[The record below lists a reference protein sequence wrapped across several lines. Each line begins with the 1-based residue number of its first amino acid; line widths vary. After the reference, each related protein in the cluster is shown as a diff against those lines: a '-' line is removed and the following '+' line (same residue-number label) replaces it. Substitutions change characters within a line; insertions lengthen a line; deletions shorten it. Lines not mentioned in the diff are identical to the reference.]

1 MHVFGAFRGTGDG
14 RTGRCLITLRA
25 GKGWGTGI
33 SSGTT
38 ISLIIAATALV
49 GLAGTA
55 AFLLARRR
63 RPAPAARDDRLVQAV
78 DEMRTRMD
86 DLGRD
91 LSEALER
98 AERESKRNRF
108 LSDLGSSIEFE
119 ELLERILDAALEV
132 PGFDAA
138 MVVLEEAGGTS
149 AMATRGM
156 TPEEAAHPPSS
167 GAAGALPP
175 GPITVSYRYGAADA
189 ADTQLI
195 RGGLFVPLVS
205 REGQSL
211 GSLGLFW
218 RRPGYEPSSQ
228 RVGAI
233 EQIAATCIPAI
244 ENARRYREARQL
256 AETDALTGFFNQ
268 RYFHETLRREA
279 LRAQRY
285 DRQLAL
291 LIIDL
296 DDFKAVNDRIGH
308 LAGDA
313 VLAQVAEQL
322 RNEIRSVDIG
332 CRVGG
337 DEFGVI
343 MPESTSEDASQLFQR
358 MHDARLHDV
367 RAGRGPCPD
376 LRRDRGAAP
385 RGDGG
390 GPLRAGGLGALPREG
405 PRQGPREHRHRLS
418 EPQSRTATRRSARDG
433 RSAPPACSS
442 VTPTRAP
449 RGTAAE
455 SGTTRSEASKV
466 AGGERVRRARP
477 DDPGLVRHPVGGCP
491 EAGEHEDGLVRVVH
505 DERDPPH
512 RPAERIPLCGRV
524 GEDRE
529 GRRRESAPVQPRN
542 ECRGDERPRAER
554 DRGHA
559 AAHRERGERR
569 PARSTRAREVERR
582 KRDGRRGR
590 RLAGRRPAPPGR
602 RCGRASRGRG

>member
-1 MHVFGAFRGTGDG
+1 MAERVDADY
-14 RTGRCLITLRA
+14 IAA
-25 GKGWGTGI
+25 GKGWGTGL

-38 ISLIIAATALV
+38 ITLIIAATAFV
-49 GLAGTA
+49 GLTGAA
-55 AFLLARRR
+55 AFLIAQRRGR
-63 RPAPAARDDRLVQAV
+63 APAGRDDRLVQAV
-78 DEMRTRMD
+78 DDMRTRMD

-108 LSDLGSSIEFE
+108 LSDLGTSIEFE

-138 MVVLEEAGGTS
+138 LVVLEEAGGTS

-211 GSLGLFW
+211 GNLALFW
-218 RRPGYEPSSQ
+218 RRPGFEPSSQ
-228 RVGAI
+228 RVAAI

-358 MHDARLHDV
+358 MHDAVSTMSVPGGSRV
-367 RAGRGPCPD
+367 RISAGIAE
-376 LRRDRGAAP
+376 LRHG
-385 RGDGG
+385 
-390 GPLRAGGLGALPREG
+390 E
-405 PRQGPREHRHRLS
+405 
-418 EPQSRTATRRSARDG
+418 
-433 RSAPPACSS
+433 
-442 VTPTRAP
+442 
-449 RGTAAE
+449 TAA
-455 SGTTRSEASKV
+455 GLF
-466 AGGERVRRARP
+466 ERADSALYRAK
-477 DDPGLVRHPVGGCP
+477 DLGK
-491 EAGEHEDGLVRVVH
+491 
-505 DERDPPH
+505 
-512 RPAERIPLCGRV
+512 
-524 GEDRE
+524 DR
-529 GRRRESAPVQPRN
+529 ATIAT
-542 ECRGDERPRAER
+542 D
-554 DRGHA
+554 
-559 AAHRERGERR
+559 
-569 PARSTRAREVERR
+569 
-582 KRDGRRGR
+582 
-590 RLAGRRPAPPGR
+590 
-602 RCGRASRGRG
+602 

>member
-1 MHVFGAFRGTGDG
+1 MP
-14 RTGRCLITLRA
+14 ITLRA

-291 LIIDL
+291 LDHRPRRL
-296 DDFKAVNDRIGH
+296 
-308 LAGDA
+308 
-313 VLAQVAEQL
+313 Q
-322 RNEIRSVDIG
+322 
-332 CRVGG
+332 GG
-337 DEFGVI
+337 
-343 MPESTSEDASQLFQR
+343 QR
-358 MHDARLHDV
+358 
-367 RAGRGPCPD
+367 PD
-376 LRRDRGAAP
+376 
-385 RGDGG
+385 
-390 GPLRAGGLGALPREG
+390 
-405 PRQGPREHRHRLS
+405 
-418 EPQSRTATRRSARDG
+418 
-433 RSAPPACSS
+433 
-442 VTPTRAP
+442 RAP
-449 RGTAAE
+449 RG
-455 SGTTRSEASKV
+455 
-466 AGGERVRRARP
+466 
-477 DDPGLVRHPVGGCP
+477 
-491 EAGEHEDGLVRVVH
+491 
-505 DERDPPH
+505 
-512 RPAERIPLCGRV
+512 
-524 GEDRE
+524 
-529 GRRRESAPVQPRN
+529 
-542 ECRGDERPRAER
+542 
-554 DRGHA
+554 
-559 AAHRERGERR
+559 
-569 PARSTRAREVERR
+569 
-582 KRDGRRGR
+582 
-590 RLAGRRPAPPGR
+590 
-602 RCGRASRGRG
+602 